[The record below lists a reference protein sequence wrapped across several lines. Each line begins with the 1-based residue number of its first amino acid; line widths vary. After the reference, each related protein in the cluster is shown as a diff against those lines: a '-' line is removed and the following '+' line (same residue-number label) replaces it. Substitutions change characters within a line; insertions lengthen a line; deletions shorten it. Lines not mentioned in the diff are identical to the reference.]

1 MALLA
6 RASNWPCWLGPLIGF
21 VKLGP
26 LIGFVKP
33 DSRFSNTGI
42 PRSSGLK
49 GLGEKFNFGVLP
61 RGLGLD
67 SSFTVKLTKSK
78 KLDDTVTKDDLD
90 ETKVEIVKRA
100 EPKENERK
108 EEPEQT
114 ILEFVENLLIK
125 LMEDALTS
133 MRK

>member
-1 MALLA
+1 MGGTVS
-6 RASNWPCWLGPLIGF
+6 REISISEEEGSN
-21 VKLGP
+21 
-26 LIGFVKP
+26 
-33 DSRFSNTGI
+33 SI